1 MPDDAIV
8 GEIVKC
14 KECGSD
20 YEVASISKGAVKL
33 KTADVAEED
42 WGE

>member
-1 MPDDAIV
+1 
-8 GEIVKC
+8 VKC

-20 YEVASISKGAVKL
+20 YEVESISKGKVKL
-33 KTADVAEED
+33 KPAEVAEED

>member
-1 MPDDAIV
+1 
-8 GEIVKC
+8 VKC

-20 YEVASISKGAVKL
+20 YEVESIAKGKVKL
-33 KTADVAEED
+33 KPAEVAEED

>member
-1 MPDDAIV
+1 V

-14 KECGSD
+14 KECSSD
-20 YEVASISKGAVKL
+20 YEVESISKGVVKL
-33 KTADVAEED
+33 KPAEVAEED

>member
-1 MPDDAIV
+1 
-8 GEIVKC
+8 VKC

-20 YEVASISKGAVKL
+20 YEVESMSKGNVKL
-33 KTADVAEED
+33 KPAEVAEED

>member
-1 MPDDAIV
+1 
-8 GEIVKC
+8 VKC

-20 YEVASISKGAVKL
+20 YEVESMSKGNVKL
-33 KTADVAEED
+33 KPAEETEED

>member
-1 MPDDAIV
+1 VPDDAIV

-20 YEVASISKGAVKL
+20 YEVEAISGGKVKL
-33 KTADVAEED
+33 KPAEQSEED